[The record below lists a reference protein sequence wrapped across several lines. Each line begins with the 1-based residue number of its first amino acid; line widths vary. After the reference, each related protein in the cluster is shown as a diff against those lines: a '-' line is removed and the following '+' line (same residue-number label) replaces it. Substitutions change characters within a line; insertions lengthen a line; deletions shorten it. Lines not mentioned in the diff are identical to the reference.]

1 MPEASW
7 WAAKLVDPESNTTPE
22 FVIYPLFVPI
32 EFLDEQTAMMMES
45 CWNGG
50 GASRPCRGHLYSVVQ
65 S

>member
-32 EFLDEQTAMMMES
+32 EFWMNK
-45 CWNGG
+45 W
-50 GASRPCRGHLYSVVQ
+50 R
-65 S
+65 